1 MPPRRGRH
9 RASPYFPRRGLAHPN
24 QHTTHRE
31 RHTVT
36 LHIDADVKFD
46 SKVLTDVAEALEPHA
61 TDMFKQRAG
70 RWMAVVEF
78 GHVERTEPGP
88 DEDKNPT
95 VKIRVTSIEVAADE
109 VTRGRLRGVQ
119 REMYDRRTSGGTLF
133 EQHDDEVA

>member
-1 MPPRRGRH
+1 M
-9 RASPYFPRRGLAHPN
+9 
-24 QHTTHRE
+24 
-31 RHTVT
+31 T

-61 TDMFKQRAG
+61 TEMFKQRQG

-78 GHVERTEPGP
+78 AHVERSEPGP

-95 VKIRVTSIEVAADE
+95 VKLRVTSVEVAADE

-133 EQHDDEVA
+133 ERDNEVA

>member
-1 MPPRRGRH
+1 MTQP
-9 RASPYFPRRGLAHPN
+9 
-24 QHTTHRE
+24 
-31 RHTVT
+31 
-36 LHIDADVKFD
+36 IDADVKFD
-46 SKVLTDVAEALEPHA
+46 SKVLTDVAEALEPFA
-61 TDMFKQRAG
+61 TEMFKQRQG

-95 VKIRVTSIEVAADE
+95 VKIRVTSIEVAGDE

-133 EQHDDEVA
+133 QHDEDVA